1 MARIL
6 MTAYAANPY
15 KGSEDGSGWNIIRH
29 VAEHVDVVAITRE
42 NNRPHIEQFMA
53 ENRIPSTPGRQLH
66 FEYFDLP
73 YWMRFWKKGG
83 RGAMLYHYLWHFGVV
98 FFILKKGIRF
108 DIAHHLNFHNDWTPS
123 FLWLLGK
130 PLVWGPIGHHHKIP
144 SEFLKPYG
152 FKAWLNDRILWWLKK
167 AFWTLDPFLKITKWT
182 SGKILCMNSSVDEVL
197 HVPAEKHV
205 LIPPTATEEPPQ
217 LNIETDDFRVI
228 SVGRFV
234 PLKGFD
240 VTVRA
245 FARFYHRQPA
255 VVQRKLKLTLI
266 GKGPEEQRLRRMIKE
281 EQLPDGVVEIIPWIE
296 RSELPKYYASSK
308 AFFFPSHEGAGMVVV
323 EALSYGLPVVCFNN
337 YGPGEFTDDG
347 CAIRVNYDSYEACL
361 DRFAEG
367 LERLLY
373 DEKFRKSMGENARKR
388 YRNLYTYEAKA
399 IQIVEVYGAV
409 KSGMLEQS
417 QNVSWGTA

>member
-1 MARIL
+1 MTKVLI
-6 MTAYAANPY
+6 TAYAANPY

-29 VAEHVDVVAITRE
+29 VAEHVDVVAITRK
-42 NNRPHIEQFMA
+42 NNRPHIEKYLSD
-53 ENRIPSTPGRQLH
+53 NRLAANTSCRLQ

-73 YWMRFWKKGG
+73 YWLRFWKKGS
-83 RGAMLYHYLWHFGVV
+83 RGALLYHYLWHLGVV

-108 DIAHHLNFHNDWTPS
+108 DLAHHLNFHNDWTPS

-144 SEFLKPYG
+144 AEFLKPYG
-152 FKAWLNDRILWWLKK
+152 FRAWLSDRKLWVLKK
-167 AFWTLDPFLKITKWT
+167 AFWTLDPFLKITKRVA
-182 SGKILCMNSSVDEVL
+182 GKILCMNSSVAEVL
-197 HVPAEKHV
+197 HVPADKHV
-205 LIPPTATEEPPQ
+205 LMPPTATEKPTQPA
-217 LNIETDDFRVI
+217 IETQDFRVL

-255 VVQRKLKLTLI
+255 EVQRKLKLTLI
-266 GKGPEEQRLRRMIKE
+266 GKGPEEQRLRQMAKE
-281 EQLPDGVVEIIPWIE
+281 AQLPEGVMEIIPWIE

-347 CAIRVNYDSYEACL
+347 CAIRVPYDKYETCL
-361 DRFAEG
+361 NRFAEG
-367 LERLLY
+367 LERLYY
-373 DEKFRKSMGENARKR
+373 DDELRKTMGENAKQR
-388 YRNLYTYEAKA
+388 YFKLYTYEGKA
-399 IQIVEVYGAV
+399 TQIVQLYGALV
-409 KSGMLEQS
+409 GCVSAKPMVLS
-417 QNVSWGTA
+417 Q

>member
-1 MARIL
+1 
-6 MTAYAANPY
+6 
-15 KGSEDGSGWNIIRH
+15 
-29 VAEHVDVVAITRE
+29 
-42 NNRPHIEQFMA
+42 
-53 ENRIPSTPGRQLH
+53 
-66 FEYFDLP
+66 
-73 YWMRFWKKGG
+73 
-83 RGAMLYHYLWHFGVV
+83 
-98 FFILKKGIRF
+98 
-108 DIAHHLNFHNDWTPS
+108 
-123 FLWLLGK
+123 
-130 PLVWGPIGHHHKIP
+130 
-144 SEFLKPYG
+144 
-152 FKAWLNDRILWWLKK
+152 
-167 AFWTLDPFLKITKWT
+167 
-182 SGKILCMNSSVDEVL
+182 MNSSVDEVL

>member
-1 MARIL
+1 

-42 NNRPHIEQFMA
+42 NNRPHIEKYMA
-53 ENRIPSTPGRQLH
+53 ENRIPATAGRQLQ

-83 RGAMLYHYLWHFGVV
+83 RGAMFYHYLWHIGLL

-144 SEFLKPYG
+144 AEFLKPYG
-152 FKAWLNDRILWWLKK
+152 FKAWLNDRLLWVLKK
-167 AFWTLDPFLKITKWT
+167 AFWTLDPFLKITKWS

-197 HVPAEKHV
+197 HIPNDKH
-205 LIPPTATEEPPQ
+205 LFIPPTATEEPPS
-217 LNIETDDFRVI
+217 LNLETDDFRVI

-240 VTVRA
+240 VTVRS

-266 GKGPEEQRLRRMIKE
+266 GKGPEEQRLRRMIKAE
-281 EQLPDGVVEIIPWIE
+281 KLPEGMVEIVPWIE
-296 RSELPKYYASSK
+296 RSELPNYYASSK

-323 EALSYGLPVVCFNN
+323 EALSYGLPVVCFKN

-347 CAIRVNYDSYEACL
+347 CAIRVPYSSYEACL
-361 DRFAEG
+361 NQFAEG
-367 LERLLY
+367 LESLYY
-373 DEKFRKSMGENARKR
+373 DEKLRKTMGKNAKQR
-388 YRNLYTYEAKA
+388 YRSLYTYPSKA
-399 IQIVEVYGAV
+399 LKIVEAYGAV
-409 KSGMLEQS
+409 RSGMPERPVLL
-417 QNVSWGTA
+417 AH